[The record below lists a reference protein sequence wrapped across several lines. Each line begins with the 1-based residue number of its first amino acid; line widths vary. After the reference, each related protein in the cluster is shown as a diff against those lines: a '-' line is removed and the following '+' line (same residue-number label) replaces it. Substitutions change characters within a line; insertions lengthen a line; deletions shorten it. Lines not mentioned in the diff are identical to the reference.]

1 MEKKNNT
8 NIPVRIKQLEDETNI
23 TEEMKTSKAYL
34 SLSNEAKIIL
44 LLMMNSKEKN
54 PFPSMLG

>member
-8 NIPVRIKQLEDETNI
+8 NIPARIKQLEDEATI
-23 TEEMKTSKAYL
+23 AEEMKISKAYL